1 MNYSEGSACL
11 STVKRAYRQRQRAE
25 SAAAT
30 RLRIIEA
37 ARVCL
42 TETPLLAVS
51 LERIAIAAGVARR
64 TIYTVFGSRLG
75 LFEAIEQDIYRRG
88 GFAEIQDAFNTHD
101 DARQILELMLPAG
114 LRLHLR
120 EEAVLRALF
129 LQALIDPDAA
139 TLTQRMNEG
148 RIGGMRHLANL
159 LLEQGYARPGLTHAE
174 IADVL
179 AMLTDTIVLNQLFS
193 VQEVS
198 PDAVLRRLR
207 ILANGILRPDAAL
220 SLEGGVYDGE

>member
-1 MNYSEGSACL
+1 M
-11 STVKRAYRQRQRAE
+11 VKRAYRQRQRAE

-30 RLRIIEA
+30 RMRIIEA
-37 ARVCL
+37 TRTCL

-51 LERIAIAAGVARR
+51 LERIATAADVARR
-64 TIYTVFGSRLG
+64 TIYTIFGSRLG
-75 LFEAIEQDIYRRG
+75 LFEAVEQDLYRRG
-88 GFAEIQDAFNTHD
+88 GFAEIQDAFNMHE

-139 TLTQRMNEG
+139 TLTGRMNEG
-148 RIGGMRHLANL
+148 RIGGMRHLTTL
-159 LLEQGYARPGLTHAE
+159 LLEQGYARSGLTHAE

-179 AMLTDTIVLNQLFS
+179 AMLTDTIVLNQLGTTLAL
-193 VQEVS
+193 S

-207 ILANGILRPDAAL
+207 ILANSVLRPDVAL
-220 SLEGGVYDGE
+220 SLEGSVYDGE